1 MSTLRFN
8 IRLLSL
14 IMLLAV
20 LAGSCVTR
28 NRCAKYFP
36 PSIIKTDS
44 VKVTVLDHVRD
55 TVIRIASDS
64 SWIQYLVECD
74 SSRRATITELM
85 HYKQGQRAQLPQVSL
100 HNNVLTADC
109 HCDSARIHA
118 ILKDREKIVDN
129 RSSETITPPPVEVKY
144 IPGWMWFFGI
154 TGMISWGAIVVLVIF
169 ALLKRKI

>member
-1 MSTLRFN
+1 MSTLKFN

-14 IMLLAV
+14 IMLMAV

-36 PSIIKTDS
+36 PSIVKTDS
-44 VKVTVLDHVRD
+44 VKVTVVDHVRD

-64 SWIQYLVECD
+64 SWIKYLVECD
-74 SSRRATITELM
+74 SNRRATIKELIQ
-85 HYKQGQRAQLPQVSL
+85 YKDGHRAQLPLVSL

-118 ILKDREKIVDN
+118 LLKERETITDN
-129 RSSETITPPPVEVKY
+129 QSSETITPPPIEVKY

-154 TGMISWGAIVVLVIF
+154 TGMISWGAIIILVVFTLI
-169 ALLKRKI
+169 KRKI